1 MHIRHYK
8 IQDAEAIAQLF
19 LSTVR
24 TINARDYTAEQLAAW
39 TAGNTEPSVW
49 HAKLTSAKI
58 ALVAEMDGSIVGFAD
73 LTHEGVLDHLFVHKD
88 FQRRGVG
95 RALCQAIKEAFD
107 GEMLQTFAS
116 ITAKPFFESM
126 GFVVLKEQT
135 VKRNSEEL
143 INYLMVKMAKK

>member
-8 IQDAEAIAQLF
+8 TEDAEAISQLF
-19 LSTVR
+19 LDTVQ
-24 TINARDYTAEQLAAW
+24 TINARDYTAGELAAW
-39 TAGNTEPSVW
+39 TVGNTEPSVW
-49 HAKLTSAKI
+49 HKKLTSAKL
-58 ALVAEMDGSIVGFAD
+58 ALVAEKDGVIAGFSD

-95 RALCQAIKEAFD
+95 CALCQAIEEAFD

-116 ITAKPFFESM
+116 ITAKSFFESM